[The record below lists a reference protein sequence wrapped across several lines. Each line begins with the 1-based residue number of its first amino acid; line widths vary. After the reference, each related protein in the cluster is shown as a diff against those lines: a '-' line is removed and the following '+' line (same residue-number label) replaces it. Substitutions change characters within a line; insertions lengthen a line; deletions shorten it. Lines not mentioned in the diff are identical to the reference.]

1 MHAVSNL
8 LNQIPDP
15 NLPDNERVRLR
26 CQLARQFERTG
37 NYTAACR
44 AMDDLWRGVGKRPHL
59 DTLDAPTSAEVLLR
73 IGVLT
78 GWVGDIK
85 LVKSSQEI
93 ARSLLSE
100 SLEIFEAIGDVKKIA
115 EARIE
120 MALCYSR
127 EGSIDAARGLFAGA
141 LALLDDHDGDLK
153 ALAVLRSAI
162 VELQASR
169 LNDAHHILTTA
180 VSLFEASANHVL
192 RGAFHDELGIVLR
205 KLGAGESRE
214 EFIDSVLTQ
223 YTEASF
229 HYEQAGHTRYRG
241 SLENNLALFLLEIGR
256 LAEAHEHLDC
266 AQAIFTKLNDSL
278 SLAEVEESRA
288 RVLLAEGKISK
299 AERILEAAIRTLERG
314 DQKRPLAEALTTHG
328 VALSKLGRWIEAF
341 ASFERAIDIA
351 EQAGDFDKAGLAALA
366 LIEELP
372 EHLTEAELCLILER
386 ARGFLKYTQNTAT
399 LRRLTECAWH
409 ALSVIHTTR
418 PDWTTF
424 SLTETLRRH
433 EGRFIQMALE
443 DSGGSVTRAAS
454 LLGLPGH
461 QSLNFILQNRHP
473 ELLSARTPIKRR
485 RRSTLKLVDPR
496 LGNSQPDE

>member
-1 MHAVSNL
+1 MSAVKEL
-8 LNQIPDP
+8 LHQIPDP

-37 NYTAACR
+37 NYAAACG
-44 AMDDLWRGVGKRPHL
+44 AMDDLWPGVGKRPRL
-59 DTLDAPTSAEVLLR
+59 DTLDAYTSAEVLLR

-78 GWVGDIK
+78 GWIGNIK
-85 LVKSSQEI
+85 LIKGSQEI
-93 ARSLLSE
+93 AKSLLNE
-100 SLEIFEAIGDVKKIA
+100 SLEIFKTVGDVKKVA
-115 EARIE
+115 ETQTEI
-120 MALCYSR
+120 ALCYLR
-127 EGSIDAARGLFAGA
+127 EGSIDVARTLFADA
-141 LALLDDHDGDLK
+141 LARLDDRDGDLK

-162 VELQASR
+162 GELLASR
-169 LNDAHHILTTA
+169 LNDALHILTTA

-192 RGAFHDELGIVLR
+192 RGAFHNELGIVLR
-205 KLGAGESRE
+205 KLGGRESHE
-214 EFIDSVLTQ
+214 DHIESVLKHFTA
-223 YTEASF
+223 ASF
-229 HYEQAGHTRYRG
+229 HYDQAGHTRYQG
-241 SLENNLALFLLEIGR
+241 GLENNLALFLLEIGR

-266 AQAIFTKLNDSL
+266 AQAVFTKLNDSI

-288 RVLLAEGKISK
+288 RVLLAEGEISK
-299 AERILEAAIRTLERG
+299 AEKILEAAIRSLERG
-314 DQKRPLAEALTTHG
+314 DQKSTLAEALTTRG
-328 VALSKLGRWIEAF
+328 VALSRLGRWIEAL

-351 EQAGDFDKAGLAALA
+351 EQAGDFEKAGLAALA

-372 EHLTEAELCLILER
+372 EHLTEDELCLILER

-409 ALSVIHTTR
+409 ALSIIHTTR

-443 DSGGSVTRAAS
+443 DSGGSVTKAAT

-461 QSLNFILQNRHP
+461 QSLNFILQHRHP

-485 RRSTLKLVDPR
+485 RRSTLKLVESR
-496 LGNSQPDE
+496 VGNTKLDE

>member
-8 LNQIPDP
+8 LHQIPDP
-15 NLPDNERVRLR
+15 NLSDNERVRLR

-44 AMDDLWRGVGKRPHL
+44 AMDDMWPGVGKRPNLDAL
-59 DTLDAPTSAEVLLR
+59 DTHTSAEVLLR

-85 LVKSSQEI
+85 LIKGSQEI
-93 ARSLLSE
+93 AKSLLSE
-100 SLEIFEAIGDVKKIA
+100 SLEIFEAMGDVKKVA
-115 EARIE
+115 EAQIE
-120 MALCYSR
+120 MALCCIR
-127 EGSIDAARGLFAGA
+127 EGSIDVARTLFADA
-141 LALLDDHDGDLK
+141 LARLDDHDGDLK

-162 VELQASR
+162 VEMQASR
-169 LNDAHHILTTA
+169 LNDALHILTTA
-180 VSLFEASANHVL
+180 VSLFEVSTNHVL
-192 RGAFHDELGIVLR
+192 RGAFHNELGIVLR

-214 EFIDSVLTQ
+214 EFIDSVLRQ
-223 YTEASF
+223 YNAASF
-229 HYEQAGHTRYRG
+229 HYEQGGHTRYLG
-241 SLENNLALFLLEIGR
+241 GLENNLALFLLEIGR
-256 LAEAHEHLDC
+256 FAEAHEHLDC
-266 AQAIFTKLNDSL
+266 AQAVFTKLNDSL

-288 RVLLAEGKISK
+288 RVLLAEGEISK

-314 DQKRPLAEALTTHG
+314 DQKTSLAEALTTRG
-328 VALSKLGRWIEAF
+328 VALSRLGRWVEAL
-341 ASFERAIDIA
+341 ASFKRAIDIA
-351 EQAGDFDKAGLAALA
+351 EQAGDFEKAGLAALA

-372 EHLTEAELCLILER
+372 EHLTENELCLILER
-386 ARGFLKYTQNTAT
+386 ARGFLKYTQNTAI

-409 ALSVIHTTR
+409 ALSIIHTTR

-443 DSGGSVTRAAS
+443 DSDGSVTKAAI

-461 QSLNFILQNRHP
+461 QSLNFILQHRHP

-485 RRSTLKLVDPR
+485 RRSTLKLVEPGV
-496 LGNSQPDE
+496 GNDKPD